1 MWRGVAAVFQALWSL
16 QVPTLT
22 IQPEPLAPAVLY
34 EGSFAVTL
42 NQTITLG
49 NTANTSVNFT
59 VRALPM
65 QPLYA
70 AALLP

>member
-1 MWRGVAAVFQALWSL
+1 MDKAWSCSGAASP
-16 QVPTLT
+16 QVPTIT

-49 NTANTSVNFT
+49 NGANTSVNFT
-59 VRALPM
+59 VRALPPM
-65 QPLYA
+65 HPYMH
-70 AALLP
+70 